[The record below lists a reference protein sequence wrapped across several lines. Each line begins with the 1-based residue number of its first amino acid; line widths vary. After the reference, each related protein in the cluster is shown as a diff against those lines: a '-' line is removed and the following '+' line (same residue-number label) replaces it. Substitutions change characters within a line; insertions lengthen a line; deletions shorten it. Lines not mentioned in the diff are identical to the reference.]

1 MHQRRHSLDERAPL
15 GVATIAINTVF
26 VVLAALALGI
36 RLMSRRFQGLGL
48 SFNDYAA
55 LLAWPLAVAI
65 DVTNFFMAF
74 QGGAGQHL
82 ANVDSTEITVTLK
95 KSDVPQI
102 IPAETCLWATAN
114 ALVKLSILHFYL
126 TIFGTRKPFRYAT
139 YAVMALVLS
148 FGIGLNLQAFLICR
162 PFAKN
167 WNRLLP
173 GTCGPVTAP
182 FLADSS
188 INILMDLAIVVLPMP
203 VVWQLQMVQKRK
215 IALTI
220 VFALGVLVCVVALIR
235 VVLIARLNIDDY
247 LYDFTKITIVTDL
260 EICLGII
267 VACMPMF
274 PPTLKRMLRG
284 KKDPSLFRRHMSSGV
299 ALMRPKNPHM
309 PAFHRIDDLYP
320 LTDLDEMRTW
330 NEICGTD
337 GKPDSLVDDPDS
349 DAKLEMHPRSTIK
362 IKKGWEVRSGEAV

>member
-1 MHQRRHSLDERAPL
+1 
-15 GVATIAINTVF
+15 
-26 VVLAALALGI
+26 
-36 RLMSRRFQGLGL
+36 
-48 SFNDYAA
+48 
-55 LLAWPLAVAI
+55 
-65 DVTNFFMAF
+65 
-74 QGGAGQHL
+74 
-82 ANVDSTEITVTLK
+82 
-95 KSDVPQI
+95 
-102 IPAETCLWATAN
+102 
-114 ALVKLSILHFYL
+114 
-126 TIFGTRKPFRYAT
+126 
-139 YAVMALVLS
+139 
-148 FGIGLNLQAFLICR
+148 
-162 PFAKN
+162 
-167 WNRLLP
+167 
-173 GTCGPVTAP
+173 
-182 FLADSS
+182 
-188 INILMDLAIVVLPMP
+188 MDLAIVVLPMP

-220 VFALGVLVCVVALIR
+220 VFALGVLYVFASRPSYCITLTVWDRVCVVALIR